1 MRSKS
6 GTYLIEAAVV
16 LPIVIITVITVMLIV
31 MYFYDCS
38 VSQSDLHKALRYEA
52 GTVSDK
58 TVYYLDAAYDRSLS
72 GVYFTHERKHLS
84 ASTHV
89 TMIHRGILRRRG
101 QKEIN
106 GSIYLHDAAKYVLRR
121 QKVEA
126 FLERK
131 Q

>member
-1 MRSKS
+1 MKSKR

-16 LPIVIITVITVMLIV
+16 LPIVILTVITVVLIV

-38 VSQSDLHKALRYEA
+38 VQQSNLHRALRYEA
-52 GTVSDK
+52 SSVSGK
-58 TVYYLDAAYDRSLS
+58 TVYYFDAHEHSDA
-72 GVYFTHERKHLS
+72 GIYFTHERKHLS

-101 QKEIN
+101 QKEIK
-106 GSIYLHDAAKYVLRR
+106 GSIHLYDAAKYVLRR
-121 QKVEA
+121 QNVEA